1 MKKYHF
7 GYYEFIKKYK
17 CVEIFLDEEVDPSS
31 IAESLLH
38 IDELITWEEDAI
50 VNNESSIK
58 FYEIT
63 SENERNS
70 YD

>member
-17 CVEIFLDEEVDPSS
+17 YIEVFLDEEVDPSS
-31 IAESLLH
+31 IAESLPH

-50 VNNESSIK
+50 VTNETDIK
-58 FYEIT
+58 IVEI
-63 SENERNS
+63 EFE
-70 YD
+70 DQ